1 MQMSTKTK
9 VQGPPPALVA
19 LADPLRWRIVQLL
32 EREELCV
39 CHLVDELDA
48 AQPLVSHHL
57 KVLRDAGLVAG
68 ERWSYWT
75 YYRLVPDALAE
86 LSEHLSLAGGA
97 QPAPERRPCC

>member
-1 MQMSTKTK
+1 MQMSTKMKT
-9 VQGPPPALVA
+9 QGPPAALVA
-19 LADPLRWRIVQLL
+19 LADPLRWRIVELL

-39 CHLVDELDA
+39 CHLVDELGI

-68 ERWSYWT
+68 ARFRYWT

-86 LSEHLSLAGGA
+86 LTA
-97 QPAPERRPCC
+97 QLRSAAEPPPARERRPCC